1 MEGIDVVVHLAAIP
15 SEDAFTRLME
25 ANVAATFNV
34 FEAARECGVRRLV
47 FASTNHVTGFYPRSQ
62 RVGRRIPFDRTLYAV
77 TKVFGEALGRL
88 YADKWGLDVICLRI
102 GAFGNRPTS
111 VHALSMWLSER
122 DAVQL
127 FTKAIMAGDVGFLIV
142 YGLSR
147 SRWSSWDN
155 PGAALLAYVPS
166 TTPRMLLMKTSIEEQ
181 RAMVSSYKEART
193 RGGSTG
199 TSTTSKALCA
209 LDGIAAMIASA
220 FERG

>member
-1 MEGIDVVVHLAAIP
+1 
-15 SEDAFTRLME
+15 ME

-47 FASTNHVTGFYPRSQ
+47 FASTNHATGFYPRSQ

-127 FTKAIMAGDVGFLIV
+127 FTRPSWPATSAF
-142 YGLSR
+142 
-147 SRWSSWDN
+147 SSSTACHGVDGRRGTTREPRCWHTC
-155 PGAALLAYVPS
+155 PS

>member
-1 MEGIDVVVHLAAIP
+1 
-15 SEDAFTRLME
+15 
-25 ANVAATFNV
+25 
-34 FEAARECGVRRLV
+34 
-47 FASTNHVTGFYPRSQ
+47 VTSSSHA
-62 RVGRRIPFDRTLYAV
+62 VFDRTLYAV

-155 PGAALLAYVPS
+155 PGAALLAYVPLDDAEDAADEDLNRGAES
-166 TTPRMLLMKTSIEEQ
+166 DGQLLQGGPYTRRQYWHQ
-181 RAMVSSYKEART
+181 RDV
-193 RGGSTG
+193 
-199 TSTTSKALCA
+199 
-209 LDGIAAMIASA
+209 
-220 FERG
+220 